1 MTFLLSAI
9 AVFAISQAGGTQ
21 LPPAQ
26 PSASEPLEGSSWNA
40 VELYGTAV
48 PAASSESGRGPYLEF
63 GTDGRLTGSDGCN
76 RVMSSYEIKGNA
88 ITFGPIAGT
97 RMACPGTDEIVNRF
111 HAALKGTGHW
121 SIRGGRLE
129 FFGATGKPLAVFA
142 RRPAGAK

>member
-9 AVFAISQAGGTQ
+9 AVFAISQAGGTPT
-21 LPPAQ
+21 PPPQ
-26 PSASEPLEGSSWNA
+26 PSALKSLEGSSWNA

-48 PAASSESGRGPYLEF
+48 PAAASESGRGPYLEF

-76 RVMSSYEIKGNA
+76 RVMSSYVVKGNA

-97 RMACPGTDEIVNRF
+97 RMACPGTEEIVNRF

-121 SIRGGRLE
+121 RVRDGRLE

-142 RRPAGAK
+142 PRPAGAR